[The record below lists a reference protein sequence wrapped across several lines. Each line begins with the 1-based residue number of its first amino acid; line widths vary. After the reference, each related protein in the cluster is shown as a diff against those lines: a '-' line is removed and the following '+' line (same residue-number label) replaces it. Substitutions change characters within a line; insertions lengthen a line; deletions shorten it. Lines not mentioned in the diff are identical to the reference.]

1 MKYLVID
8 ACARLNSRTRKLCQ
22 SYLNTLK
29 GEIKI
34 VKLYDLNIKPL
45 TEKDLIYRDNLI
57 NKNDYSDAIFDLAKE
72 FASYDEIIIASP
84 YWDLSFPSIL
94 KVYFE
99 NISISGLTFKYDK
112 DTVKG
117 LAKAKKII
125 YISTSGGKIYGA
137 NLGFEYVKA
146 IGNFFGIKEAINFTV
161 EKLDIDPSKEKEIL
175 DLSMKKISEL
185 NE

>member
-1 MKYLVID
+1 MNKFSL
-8 ACARLNSRTRKLCQ
+8 
-22 SYLNTLK
+22 
-29 GEIKI
+29 

-45 TEKDLIYRDNLI
+45 TEKDLKYRDNLI
-57 NKNDYSDAIFDLAKE
+57 NNNDYRDPIFDLAKE

-99 NISISGLTFKYDK
+99 NISISGLTVKNDK
-112 DTVKG
+112 DFVKG
-117 LAKAKKII
+117 LAKAKKIK

-137 NLGFEYVKA
+137 NLGFDYVKA
-146 IGNFFGIKEAINFTV
+146 TGNFFGIKETINFTV
-161 EKLDIDPSKEKEIL
+161 EELDIDPSKEKQIL
-175 DLSMKKISEL
+175 DLSIKKISEL